1 MKILSRSL
9 GLALGAALGWASAAF
24 ADTLEDVTKRGVLN
38 CGVSTGLYG
47 FSERKAD
54 GSWSGFDVD
63 FCKALAAAI
72 FGDASKVAYTPL
84 SAAERFDALR
94 QSRIDVL
101 SRNSTWTL
109 QREAALG
116 LVFAGVNFFDGQG
129 FMTRRDLGV
138 TSALELAGKK
148 VCVQAGTSS
157 EGVARDFF
165 AENAMTV
172 ELKTWPTAP
181 AALEAFATRQ
191 CEALTTDNSGLFA
204 ERLKL
209 QKPTDAVILPDIIS
223 KEPLGPVTR
232 ADDPRWHM
240 IVKWMNF
247 ALINAE
253 ELGVTAANVAQAAAS
268 KRPDVRRFVG
278 AEGGLGKMLGL
289 SDDWALRAVAAVG
302 NYGEVYERNVGVGS
316 RLGIPRGLNQLWING
331 GILFAPPV
339 R

>member
-1 MKILSRSL
+1 MKFLSR
-9 GLALGAALGWASAAF
+9 GLCFALGAALSCSATF

-54 GSWSGFDVD
+54 GNWSGFDVD

-72 FGDASKVAYTPL
+72 FGDAGKVAYTPL
-84 SAAERFDALR
+84 SAAQRFDALK
-94 QSRIDVL
+94 QARIDVL

-109 QREAALG
+109 QREAGLG
-116 LVFAGVNFFDGQG
+116 LAFAGINFK
-129 FMTRRDLGV
+129 T
-138 TSALELAGKK
+138 

-172 ELKTWPTAP
+172 ELKTYPTAP
-181 AALEAFATRQ
+181 EALQAFATRQ

-223 KEPLGPVTR
+223 KEPLGPVIR
-232 ADDPRWHM
+232 ADDARWHM

-253 ELGVTAANVAQAAAS
+253 ELGVTSANISQAGAS

-278 AEGGLGKMLGL
+278 AEGGFGKMLGL
-289 SDDWALRAVAAVG
+289 SDDWAMRAVAAVG
-302 NYGEVYERNVGVGS
+302 NYGEIYERNVGVGS

-331 GILFAPPV
+331 GILFAPPM